1 MKCFHVLPMSFVLSF
16 MRLAGSVSIKALDEI
31 MIFLPARYEAEC
43 RPASG
48 LMEWQSDKPT
58 PGQETQ
64 RRAIRNLVF
73 HRKLA
78 PLQRWHTGT
87 SFSRALELP
96 APSWLTQDG
105 TNVLSVWYEIC
116 PRQKSQTSNSQSHSK
131 SFSITNSCRS
141 VSMVALC
148 HYRNSEFEKKTC
160 TAWHCLDKWK
170 NTNSSQFFQW

>member
-16 MRLAGSVSIKALDEI
+16 MHLAGSVSIKALDEI

-78 PLQRWHTGT
+78 PLQRWHTGI
-87 SFSRALELP
+87 SFSGALELP

-116 PRQKSQTSNSQSHSK
+116 PRQKRQTSNSQSHSK
-131 SFSITNSCRS
+131 SFSVTPVGVFQWWLFVITEILNS
-141 VSMVALC
+141 
-148 HYRNSEFEKKTC
+148 EKKTC